1 MTSSPN
7 IFDDFD
13 DLLDTV
19 DVQEI
24 TAKVLAIQPKIE
36 PQIPC
41 KVIIERL
48 PPSRIIC
55 ADDRNLVK
63 PEARE
68 RFVNECI
75 FEENDIF
82 TAPINT
88 TDTMEGYLSGVS
100 FDERQAKN
108 FTADNHIVAVRS
120 NYVVV
125 IFPGYEEPRTP
136 KASNRGRKKQEK
148 KRKVHKMQGTGE
160 EFNSQISFHVRA
172 YTPEDPQFDPNR
184 KPYKVKVFRTGRLQ
198 LPGAKQT
205 TLGDVFSCLD
215 MILDKLHF
223 TLGGNRPKLESLSV
237 VMKNYKF
244 TTKMPPG
251 YLVNLSALKTIL
263 LAEQMSNSTRSTPP
277 IFMVKFNFEDSKL
290 SVLFST
296 PNIRKAHKMVRV
308 KIFMKGKVNILGAI
322 DDRTSQICDYLYG
335 VFGRNQSLLF
345 VAEGGALDT
354 DNIAAPISPCD
365 LIMQHRALAD
375 KQMHDRMS
383 AIFKTCLRTVPTS

>member
-1 MTSSPN
+1 MASCPN
-7 IFDDFD
+7 FDDFD

-19 DVQEI
+19 NVQEI

-41 KVIIERL
+41 KVIIERVHT
-48 PPSRIIC
+48 PQVIC
-55 ADDRNLVK
+55 SDDRNLVK
-63 PEARE
+63 PDARD

-82 TAPINT
+82 TAPVNT

-108 FTADNHIVAVRS
+108 FTVDEHIVAIRS
-120 NYVVV
+120 NYIVL
-125 IFPGYEEPRTP
+125 IHPGYEEPRTP

-148 KRKVHKMQGTGE
+148 KRKVHKMQGSGE

-172 YTPEDPQFDPNR
+172 YVPSDPQFDPSR

-205 TLGDVFSCLD
+205 TLDDVFRCLE
-215 MILDKLHF
+215 MILDKLHG

-244 TTKMPPG
+244 MTKMPPG
-251 YLVNLSALKTIL
+251 YLINLSALKTIL
-263 LAEQMSNSTRSTPP
+263 LAEQMTNSARSTPP

-296 PNIRKAHKMVRV
+296 PNARKAHKMVRV

-335 VFGRNQSLLF
+335 VFGRNQTLLF
-345 VAEGGALDT
+345 VAEGGRQNA
-354 DNIAAPISPCD
+354 DNIAQPTSVRNT
-365 LIMQHRALAD
+365 LLYHRRCAD
-375 KQMHDRMS
+375 EQMHARVS
-383 AIFKTCLRTVPTS
+383 LAIRRWLDK